1 MPARVGLSQDAEKMK
16 RVRQVLSEAYKE
28 IEAIMAE

>member
-1 MPARVGLSQDAEKMK
+1 LTRALRSQDAEKMK